1 MANGRD
7 RFQFDEAALAQME
20 NIRRIGLRRLRNKNE
35 IDDFVQET
43 LLRAFSKRS
52 QLRDEAKF
60 EAWIAAIAR
69 NLAREWNRAYHRR
82 KRAEASDKTT
92 EAVDS
97 RNPLDALEKA
107 EERELLKRAMTR
119 LNDSDREILRA
130 RYLDDASYAELQE
143 RYGLSYSAVGQRLHR
158 AKRRLRK
165 IYMSIAAALALFFGS
180 FKHTAWGGMV
190 LMKKTVVI
198 AVAIGVLGGALVGG
212 FLWMRS
218 EGGASLESVDKAGS
232 ADSTLTAQTTDDQ
245 ETLNGA
251 NRSASPDSKPEHS
264 EGSRQNESTP
274 SQESDKGVNLNLDT
288 RRFDMTGDIGD
299 FHTAFRETLAAAGRV
314 KEGELK
320 LSELYALI
328 DEYEFNSDWNM
339 YLRIAVMKQLELPIS
354 RLEKRFHSRGGDF
367 LTNLL
372 RDRSNAE
379 GAVVGPQLKPIVD
392 TWNWAKEHA
401 PSEYDT
407 VYKRYH
413 RLIRR
418 DAFFGV
424 PLSVEHYLLPEE
436 RVSRLYNLFF

>member
-1 MANGRD
+1 
-7 RFQFDEAALAQME
+7 
-20 NIRRIGLRRLRNKNE
+20 
-35 IDDFVQET
+35 
-43 LLRAFSKRS
+43 
-52 QLRDEAKF
+52 
-60 EAWIAAIAR
+60 
-69 NLAREWNRAYHRR
+69 
-82 KRAEASDKTT
+82 
-92 EAVDS
+92 
-97 RNPLDALEKA
+97 
-107 EERELLKRAMTR
+107 
-119 LNDSDREILRA
+119 
-130 RYLDDASYAELQE
+130 
-143 RYGLSYSAVGQRLHR
+143 
-158 AKRRLRK
+158 
-165 IYMSIAAALALFFGS
+165 
-180 FKHTAWGGMV
+180 
-190 LMKKTVVI
+190 MKKTVVI
-198 AVAIGVLGGALVGG
+198 AVAIGVLTGALVGG

-232 ADSTLTAQTTDDQ
+232 A
-245 ETLNGA
+245 
-251 NRSASPDSKPEHS
+251 DSKPEHS

-328 DEYEFNSDWNM
+328 DGYEFNSDWKM
-339 YLRIAVMKQLELPIS
+339 YLRIGAMKQLGLPIS

-379 GAVVGPQLKPIVD
+379 SAAVVKPQLKPIGD

-401 PSEYDT
+401 PSEYET

-424 PLSVEHYLLPEE
+424 PLSVERYLLPEE
-436 RVSRLYNLFF
+436 RVSRLYNLFFEALTELPADAKMFTEYFDGVLSASPPPIASSPAASDDFEATAMESIERYGVHEGLRRLAESHPWWESRVAQWAQERQKRLTPSQGNESE